1 MLFNSYEFLLC
12 YFPVT
17 FIIYFWLGGK
27 NHTWARVWMVAA
39 SFFFYG
45 WWDYQYV
52 PLLVA
57 SITFNYFIGRRL
69 EETSR
74 SKPWLCFGIAVNFL
88 LLGIYKYTGFFL
100 QNVNDMM
107 GATVFDVPQIVL
119 PLGISFFTFTQTAYL
134 IDAYRGETKNS
145 SFLTYC
151 EFVTVFPHLIAGPI
165 INHRKMIPQFLAK
178 ENFCINYDNIA
189 YGLTLLS
196 FGLFKKVII
205 ADGIAKYVNEI
216 FAQSGDLTLPEAWI
230 GAVGYTLQLYFDFS
244 GYSEMAVGLARM
256 FNLHFPVNFDS
267 PYRSRSI
274 IDFWRRWHMTLGTW
288 VRDYLY
294 IPLGG
299 NRQGE
304 LRKMF
309 NLLVSMLLIGLWHGA
324 GWTFVIWGGIHGVL
338 LLINHEWRRLNI
350 KLPNVISWSMTFFS
364 ATIAWVFFRAQ
375 DSMSALQIIHTMFNW
390 NAFLLPDCDFVLAH
404 RELLESYGFYIKD
417 SWLMADSHVGDHAL
431 VLLLLTLLA
440 VCCPNPIRLM
450 ERFKSNIQWL
460 LVAVVLVLVSL
471 LHMNV
476 YTEFLYFQF

>member
-1 MLFNSYEFLLC
+1 MLFNSYEFLFAYLPIA
-12 YFPVT
+12 FFV
-17 FIIYFWLGGK
+17 YFWLGRK
-27 NHTWARVWMVAA
+27 NPEWARMWMVAA

-52 PLLVA
+52 PLLMA
-57 SITFNYFIGRRL
+57 SIMFNYFVGRRL

-74 SKPWLCFGIAVNFL
+74 SKSWLCFGITVNLL
-88 LLGIYKYTGFFL
+88 LLGAYKYTGFFL
-100 QNVNDMM
+100 QNVNSLM
-107 GATVFDVPQIVL
+107 GAAAFDVPQIVL

-134 IDAYRGETKNS
+134 VDAYRGETKNS

-178 ENFCINYDNIA
+178 ANFRIQYDNIA
-189 YGLTLLS
+189 YGLTLLA

-205 ADGIAKYVNEI
+205 ADRIAEYVNSI
-216 FAQSGDLTLPEAWI
+216 FAQPGNLTLPEAWI

-244 GYSEMAVGLARM
+244 GYSEMAIGLARM
-256 FNLHFPVNFDS
+256 FNLRFPVNFDS
-267 PYRSRSI
+267 PYQSLNI
-274 IDFWRRWHMTLGTW
+274 IDFWRRWHMTLGAW

-309 NLLVSMLLIGLWHGA
+309 NLFASMLLIGLWHGA

-338 LLINHEWRRLNI
+338 LLINHEWRRLKI
-350 KLPNVISWSMTFFS
+350 QLPKPLCWGMTFL
-364 ATIAWVFFRAQ
+364 AVTLAWVFFRAS
-375 DSMSALQIIHTMFNW
+375 DSTAAYQIIRTMFDLS
-390 NAFLLPDCDFVLAH
+390 AFQLPNSRFCIEHQAFFESLGITLKPLSYMADTEIGDHCSMLLGLLVLAV
-404 RELLESYGFYIKD
+404 F
-417 SWLMADSHVGDHAL
+417 
-431 VLLLLTLLA
+431 
-440 VCCPNPIRLM
+440 CPNPIRLM
-450 ERFKSNIQWL
+450 EKFRTNKRWL
-460 LVAVVLVLVSL
+460 ATAVLLFIFSL
-471 LHMNV
+471 IYMNS